1 LIRVTQELLHI
12 SPSSLSLGVVIP
24 CHNNSWQLSGVLTSI
39 SFQTVKPDAVVVVD
53 DNSDRP
59 EVQSLRHLCRRF
71 GAIYTRL
78 SRPRNEFEALGRR
91 SQARNAG
98 TKLLDTD
105 VILYLDGDMLLNS
118 GYVREV
124 KLYHAALPRIYLR
137 GLRYR
142 IPAGQQSRGFDSCF
156 REFMPESQATAPSP
170 VEYVGA
176 DDHLQSQLSGRA
188 RYDRW
193 EWCASNNVS
202 VRRRYAIEIGYWDQN
217 FLGWGEEDIDFSFR
231 LFRLGLTPILL
242 TSVNANCYH
251 LDHYVD
257 RPANELTLRRNA
269 TYLIKKWP
277 EIAEDRRA
285 AYAQYQINVD
295 DLLSEAG

>member
-1 LIRVTQELLHI
+1 M
-12 SPSSLSLGVVIP
+12 
-24 CHNNSWQLSGVLTSI
+24 
-39 SFQTVKPDAVVVVD
+39 VD
-53 DNSDRP
+53 DNSDRS
-59 EVQSLRHLCRRF
+59 EAHSLRQLCRSF

-78 SRPRNEFEALGRR
+78 SQPRNELEALGRR

-98 TKLLDTD
+98 TSFLDTD

-118 GYVREV
+118 GYVHEV
-124 KLYHAALPRIYLR
+124 KLYHAALPRIYVR
-137 GLRYR
+137 GLRYS
-142 IPAGQQSRGFDSCF
+142 IPSEQQSRGFDHCL
-156 REFMPESQATAPSP
+156 REFVQESQATAPSP
-170 VEYVGA
+170 VKYAGT
-176 DDHLQSQLSGRA
+176 DDHVQYPSSVRA

-251 LDHYVD
+251 LDHYID
-257 RPANELTLRRNA
+257 RDANQMTLRRNA
-269 TYLIKKWP
+269 AYLIRKWP
-277 EIAEDRRA
+277 EIAEYRRA

-295 DLLSEAG
+295 DLLNDAS